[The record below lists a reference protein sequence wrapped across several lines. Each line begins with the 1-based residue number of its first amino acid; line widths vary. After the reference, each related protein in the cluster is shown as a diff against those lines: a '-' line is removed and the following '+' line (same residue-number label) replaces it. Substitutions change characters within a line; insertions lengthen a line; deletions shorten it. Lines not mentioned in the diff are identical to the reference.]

1 MEMVFVVAAV
11 EVIIIVIKVDKFS
24 IYMTHRPTE
33 RRTDGRTT
41 QPRGQSHFLG
51 NVDFSPSWENTSS
64 TAVHQDHIINWELG
78 FEKVTN
84 SVTYL
89 RCNGVTS
96 NVKPMTLDTPKF
108 SCIFLAQ
115 LRETC
120 RSY

>member
-1 MEMVFVVAAV
+1 MVIAAVVVVVVVVVAV
-11 EVIIIVIKVDKFS
+11 VVIIIVIKVDKFS

-41 QPRGQSHFLG
+41 QPRGQSDFLG

-64 TAVHQDHIINWELG
+64 TAVHQDHIIKWELG

-84 SVTYL
+84 SGTYL

-96 NVKPMTLDTPKF
+96 NP
-108 SCIFLAQ
+108 
-115 LRETC
+115 
-120 RSY
+120 